1 MASAATRGADRANR
15 DRVIEPEGDE
25 KGNAP
30 EFLDGLVTGEFPT
43 IKGRGRPGKE
53 MDATLA
59 AELLDS
65 LGGKT
70 YARRT
75 WPVKS
80 RQNEQNRIK
89 AWGLKQTPALKPD
102 FVAIHTVDEKVTVGI
117 RMKVAPVTPAE

>member
-43 IKGRGRPGKE
+43 IQGRGRP
-53 MDATLA
+53 ATPLA
-59 AELLDS
+59 AELVTELESS
-65 LGGKT
+65 LSGT
-70 YARRT
+70 SYARRT

-80 RQNEQNRIK
+80 VQNEKNRIK
-89 AWGLKQTPALKPD
+89 AWGQKHSPKLAFD
-102 FVAIHTVDEKVTVGI
+102 FVTVHTENDRATVAI
-117 RMKVAPVTPAE
+117 RAKVAPAE